1 MSDKEGNL
9 IKTKAAKK
17 DGRSCFCTDRMQS
30 QSVRDKLV
38 AAKYSSSSF
47 VECRPAVQR
56 LRGIKE
62 GLGSLTARSA
72 AVCWRGSRFPCC
84 GLLVSE
90 HDK

>member
-30 QSVRDKLV
+30 QSVRDKIV

-47 VECRPAVQR
+47 VECRTAVQQ
-56 LRGIKE
+56 LRV
-62 GLGSLTARSA
+62 GSLT
-72 AVCWRGSRFPCC
+72 GM
-84 GLLVSE
+84 
-90 HDK
+90 